1 MILVIDDDLA
11 RSAHEALR
19 QRKNPVLG
27 MNLISAAQCDAV
39 VADAFLFDRNRLAEI
54 RTLMRQNPGA
64 FLICLSKDGVAPIH
78 EAPDFPALAG
88 RLVSNLMPAPGPVPA
103 LVEDND

>member
-1 MILVIDDDLA
+1 MILVIDDSLA

-39 VADAFLFDRNRLAEI
+39 VADAFLFDRSRLAEI
-54 RTLMRQNPGA
+54 RTLMRRHPAA

-88 RLVSNLMPAPGPVPA
+88 RLAFNAMQAPGPVPA
-103 LVEDND
+103 LVEDSD